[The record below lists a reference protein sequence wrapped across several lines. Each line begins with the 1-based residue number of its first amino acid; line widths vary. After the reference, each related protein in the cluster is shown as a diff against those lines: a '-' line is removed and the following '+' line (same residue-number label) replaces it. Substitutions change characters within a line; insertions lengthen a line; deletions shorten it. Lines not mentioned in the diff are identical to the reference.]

1 MSVTWIP
8 VHRRMAIRLA
18 LGLLGFGLCFDTAE
32 SSAQGV
38 PWERPSYKSR
48 ISDEKRE
55 AAKKFSELMKKARK
69 ENPGKAILSKKD
81 IHGVYAQGA
90 PRALSARMS
99 RQMRASVLPRH
110 RPSAVSSP
118 ASLLGPLSLGPA
130 YGVLMFQNS
139 MNLWPDWRGGALPWN
154 GTIGSRYLLSSGPL
168 TIPYELALQ
177 NRVQMTTVTDSYG
190 NQLVILTDISTGF
203 SQQFA
208 IVGRL
213 DSVHAPGTGNP
224 VYGSG
229 YVISVYDGRIL
240 GTNSSSFPGV
250 FVPAPPFQTTF
261 GYMGDLDTLGPY
273 GRGNTPLNPSGPPT
287 TYVPG
292 TNPSDISPTTTFP

>member
-1 MSVTWIP
+1 MNVTWIP

-18 LGLLGFGLCFDTAE
+18 LGLLGLGLCFDTTE
-32 SSAQGV
+32 TSAQGV

-48 ISDEKRE
+48 ISDEKRA

-69 ENPGKAILSKKD
+69 ENPGKAILSKND

-90 PRALSARMS
+90 PRALSARMA

-110 RPSAVSSP
+110 RPSVVSAP

-139 MNLWPDWRGGALPWN
+139 MNLWPDWQGGALPWN

-177 NRVQMTTVTDSYG
+177 NRVQMTTITDSYG
-190 NQLVILTDISTGF
+190 NQLVILTDITTGF

-208 IVGRL
+208 IIGRL

-224 VYGSG
+224 IYGAG

-273 GRGNTPLNPSGPPT
+273 GRGNTPLNPPGPPT

-292 TNPSDISPTTTFP
+292 ANPSDVSPTTTFP

>member
-8 VHRRMAIRLA
+8 VHRRRAIRHA
-18 LGLLGFGLCFDTAE
+18 LGLLVLSFGFGSVE

-38 PWERPSYKSR
+38 PWDRLSYRSR
-48 ISDEKRE
+48 ISDEKRT

-69 ENPGKAILSKKD
+69 ENPGKAILSKND

-90 PRALSARMS
+90 PRALSARMA

-110 RPSAVSSP
+110 RPSVVSSP

-139 MNLWPDWRGGALPWN
+139 INLWPDWQGGSLPWN
-154 GTIGSRYLLSSGPL
+154 GTVGSRYLLSSGPL

-177 NRVQMTTVTDSYG
+177 NRVQMTTVTDAYG
-190 NQLVILTDISTGF
+190 NQLVLLTDISTGF

-208 IVGRL
+208 IIGRL

-224 VYGSG
+224 VYGAG

-240 GTNSSSFPGV
+240 GTNSSSIPGV
-250 FVPAPPFQTTF
+250 FVPAPPFQPTF
-261 GYMGDLDTLGPY
+261 GYMGDLDTLGPF
-273 GRGNTPLNPSGPPT
+273 GRGNTPLNPPGPPT

-292 TNPSDISPTTTFP
+292 GNPVDIVPTTTFP